1 MCGLGVICRISISFF
16 LIPWI
21 AFTFRAVLPGTQT
34 KRSCMDLPTSDPED
48 EVVGLVRS
56 VVIEKAE
63 FSIADGELVQGQ
75 RRLVRKVNYDT
86 EGRQLEELN
95 YDHGGVLVKKSLS
108 IYDLTGLLQEILTY
122 SADGSLICRQV
133 YSHDLGKR
141 TVEELAYRANK
152 ITKTLY
158 SLDENGRMVSQTALD
173 SVGHMSTKLVMQY
186 DLQNRLSEAS
196 VCMSDG
202 EGLAIVPGVGMSTML
217 SNEMRH
223 RLKGRGPCADGLL
236 TSKTVFKR
244 DHHGHLVE
252 VAVYTGEGVL
262 IERNACSRE
271 YDSHGNWIKQTQ
283 SKWRPES
290 DRFEPVALT
299 YRKIVYK

>member
-1 MCGLGVICRISISFF
+1 
-16 LIPWI
+16 
-21 AFTFRAVLPGTQT
+21 
-34 KRSCMDLPTSDPED
+34 MDLPTSDPED
-48 EVVGLVRS
+48 ELVGLVRS

-63 FSIADGELVQGQ
+63 FSIADGELVEGQ
-75 RRLVRKVNYDT
+75 RRLVRRVNYDI

-141 TVEELAYRANK
+141 TVDELAYRASK

-186 DLQNRLSEAS
+186 DLQNRLYEAS
-196 VCMSDG
+196 VCMSDS

-223 RLKGRGPCADGLL
+223 RLKGRGPCADDLL

-244 DHHGHLVE
+244 DHDGHLVE

-262 IERNACSRE
+262 IERNAYSRE
-271 YDSHGNWIKQTQ
+271 YDSHGNWTKQTQ
-283 SKWRPES
+283 SKWTPES
-290 DRFEPVALT
+290 DRFEPVALN